1 MRASRRAY
9 ALPVEVA
16 TRSVIDYALARRATL
31 VDLFAGRVSAVEV
44 CDAHPYLLRAAKYHG
59 QSTDRPCPVCRRS
72 RLTDVTYVYGD
83 ELREASGR
91 ARAVRDVAALAGRHV
106 ELNVYV
112 VEVCQDC
119 SWNHLTTSFVVGT
132 GEPSGSRAARR
143 HAGRE

>member
-1 MRASRRAY
+1 
-9 ALPVEVA
+9 VEVA

-31 VDLFAGRVSAVEV
+31 ADLFAGRVSTIEV

-59 QSTDRPCPVCRRS
+59 QTTERPCPVCRRE

-91 ARAVRDVAALAGRHV
+91 ARAVRDLAALSARHT

-112 VEVCQDC
+112 VEVCRGC
-119 SWNHLTTSFVVGT
+119 SWNHLMTSFVVGSGASGDVVRDPAAGARVT
-132 GEPSGSRAARR
+132 GRP
-143 HAGRE
+143 GR